1 MPQREASRPIY
12 EKQTQSM
19 GERSIVMKTSNIVSQ
34 SASHQRIEESHVE
47 TADSRWKP
55 LYRVGGAA
63 ALTIVVLFVIQIIVL
78 VASPPPSTVIGYFTL
93 FHKNALLGLLD
104 LDLLSIADYA
114 LMGLMFLALYVAL
127 RRASPSFM
135 AIALTLGLVGIAAY
149 FASNTAFNMLSLS
162 NQYAAATTDAQRSLF
177 LAAGQA
183 MLAIY
188 QGTAFYVSYV
198 LVSVAP
204 LIISVVMLR
213 STLFGKV
220 TAYVGIVANVIGL
233 GFFVPAIGVF
243 LSLISVVGLQIWYI
257 LIARRLFMLAQGVS
271 NEEAKR
277 N

>member
-1 MPQREASRPIY
+1 ME
-12 EKQTQSM
+12 M
-19 GERSIVMKTSNIVSQ
+19 SNLESP
-34 SASHQRIEESHVE
+34 SASHQRMDASHA
-47 TADSRWKP
+47 TIADSAWKP

-63 ALTIVVLFVIQIIVL
+63 ALTIVVLFVLQLIVL

-104 LDLLSIADYA
+104 LDLLSLADYV
-114 LMGLMFLALYVAL
+114 LFVPMFLALYAAL

-135 AIALTLGLVGIAAY
+135 AIATTLALVGIAAY

-162 NQYAAATTDAQRSLF
+162 NQYAAATTETQRYTF

-198 LVSVAP
+198 LLAIAP

-213 STLFGKV
+213 SNTFGKV
-220 TAYVGIVANVIGL
+220 TAYVGIVANVL
-233 GFFVPAIGVF
+233 AVGFFIPAIGVF
-243 LSLISVVGLQIWYI
+243 LSLISVVGLLIWYV
-257 LIARRLFMLAQGVS
+257 LIARGLFMLAQSVP
-271 NEEAKR
+271 NEAAH
-277 N
+277 